1 MGLFGIFSKK
11 TGIVAPTYNFD
22 PENEKPMI
30 RASICNGE
38 QVAGFKNVKTGEF
51 HEVMMIRSEEDLQLF
66 KQTYKLDKV
75 EKVY

>member
-1 MGLFGIFSKK
+1 MGLFDFFSKK
-11 TGIVAPTYNFD
+11 NTYVPKYDFD
-22 PENEKPMI
+22 PEKEKPII